1 MMNHTIQQTI
11 GNILSDLDIS
21 DDRKVLLAPLV
32 TYIQEQVKHSNPV
45 NLQFICTHN
54 SRRSILAQV
63 WTSIAADHFRIP
75 LIKCFSGGTEETAV
89 YPKIVETLRNQGLLL
104 KKNEDEVNPIY
115 ELDLPEKKVQL
126 KLFSKV
132 YNHPLNPKTNFAAIM
147 TCSQADAGCP
157 FIPGADTR
165 IPITY
170 ADPKSSDG
178 TDIQDTVYWEKSL
191 EIAQEMFYVFS
202 KVVDCYELM
211 HQKT

>member
-1 MMNHTIQQTI
+1 MMKSTFHQTI
-11 GNILSDLDIS
+11 GNIRRDMDIS
-21 DDRKVLLAPLV
+21 DDRKILLAPLV

-54 SRRSILAQV
+54 SRCSILAQV
-63 WTSIAADHFRIP
+63 WASVAADHFMIP
-75 LIKCFSGGTEETAV
+75 LVHCFSGGTEGTAV
-89 YPKIVETLRNQGLLL
+89 YPKIVETLENQGLLL
-104 KKNEDEVNPIY
+104 KKTAGEINPIY

-132 YNHPLNPKTNFAAIM
+132 YNHPSNPQTNFAAIM

-170 ADPKSSDG
+170 ADPKPSDG
-178 TDIQDTVYWEKSL
+178 TDIQGIVYWEKSL
-191 EIAQEMFYVFS
+191 EIAQGNVLCFF
-202 KVVDCYELM
+202 
-211 HQKT
+211 